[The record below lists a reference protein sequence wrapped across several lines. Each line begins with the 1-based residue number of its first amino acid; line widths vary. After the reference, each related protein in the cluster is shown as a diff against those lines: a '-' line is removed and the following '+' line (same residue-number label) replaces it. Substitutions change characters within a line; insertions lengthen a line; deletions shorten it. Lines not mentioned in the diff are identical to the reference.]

1 MKPGKKVTYWLI
13 CCLLAL
19 SSPSLF
25 GQGRVI
31 VMTEADIAHEA
42 LDETAIASRLEFL
55 TDTLCA
61 GRATGSAGINAATFW
76 LAGQFRSFGLD
87 APDGTY
93 IRHFYPGD
101 GKIGRNIVG
110 ILRGSNNNPDGKYII
125 LAASYDG
132 LGILEGNFY
141 PGADSNA
148 SGVTALLGVV
158 TMLRKMQS
166 IGKRYGRN
174 VLVVALD
181 GKNLNLSGSQAL
193 WNQLRSGELTDPVTG
208 KTITEQ
214 SISMF
219 VNLDQLGSTLSPL
232 RESRPDYLLMLSSDV
247 WRADATLASC
257 NTRYGTDLDLGFDY
271 YGSRDFT
278 RLFYSR
284 VSDQRIF
291 VENGIPSVMFTS
303 GITLNNNKVTDTAD
317 TLDPSVMKRR
327 IWLIF
332 HWLESII

>member
-13 CCLLAL
+13 SCLWLL
-19 SSPSLF
+19 SAPCLF

-42 LDETAIASRLEFL
+42 LDETAISSRLEFL

-76 LAGQFRSFGLD
+76 LAGQFRSLGLE
-87 APDGTY
+87 APNGTY
-93 IRHFYPGD
+93 IRHFYPGG
-101 GKIGRNIVG
+101 GKIGRNVVG
-110 ILRGSNNNPDGKYII
+110 ILRGSDRNPDGKYII

-148 SGVTALLGVV
+148 SGVTALCGIV
-158 TMLRKMQS
+158 TMVRKMKS

-193 WNQLRSGELTDPVTG
+193 WEALRFGELTDPATG
-208 KTITEQ
+208 KAITEE
-214 SISMF
+214 SIAMF
-219 VNLDQLGSTLSPL
+219 VNLDQLGSTLSPI
-232 RESRPDYLLMLSSDV
+232 RSSRPDYLLMLSSDAY
-247 WRADATLASC
+247 RADATLTSC
-257 NTRYGTDLDLGFDY
+257 NSRYGTDLDLGFDY
-271 YGSRDFT
+271 YGSKDFT

-291 VENGIPSVMFTS
+291 VEHGIPSVMFTS